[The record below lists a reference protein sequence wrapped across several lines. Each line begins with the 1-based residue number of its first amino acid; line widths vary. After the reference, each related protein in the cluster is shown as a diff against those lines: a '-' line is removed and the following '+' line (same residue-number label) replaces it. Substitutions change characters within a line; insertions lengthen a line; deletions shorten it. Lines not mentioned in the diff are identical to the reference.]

1 MKRGVTY
8 LVWDNYNKA
17 ELARSIESVKKQ
29 GYEVHVQVVHN
40 TIKGLGKKS
49 QMLDV
54 SPFDVTLYLDTDT
67 VVHGNLDF
75 GFEMAQEYGLACCIA
90 PASSCYLAEPNEM
103 RKLIHKD
110 LPQLNTGV
118 IFFDKNNGMLELP
131 GSVGFELRN
140 WVGDYYGWGVPEVF
154 YRWKELVG
162 KFPESSAKNDQIA
175 FSEAVYES
183 LNPFI
188 LPRTWNLRRKVR
200 YESGVIH
207 GEIKIVHEK

>member
-1 MKRGVTY
+1 MTRGVLY

-17 ELARSIESVKKQ
+17 ELARSISSVKKQ

-40 TIKGLGKKS
+40 TTKGLGKKS

-75 GFEMAQEYGLACCIA
+75 GFDMAEKYGLACCIA

-103 RKLIHKD
+103 RSLIHKD

-118 IFFDKNNGMLELP
+118 VFFSKSWKADFQDM
-131 GSVGFELRN
+131 
-140 WVGDYYGWGVPEVF
+140 F
-154 YRWKELVG
+154 YPVDDTFSRWKELVS
-162 KFPESSAKNDQIA
+162 KFPESSAKNDQIG
-175 FSEAVYES
+175 FSVAVYEN